1 MIKQEMCAIVYLVC
15 MRVVFIYD
23 VLEWMCNCN
32 QRAAQIKIN
41 YIYYYYYRSQMCTAQ
56 NKNKVE
62 RSFKKK

>member
-1 MIKQEMCAIVYLVC
+1 MRAIVYLVY

-23 VLEWMCNCN
+23 LLEWMCNCN
-32 QRAAQIKIN
+32 QHAAQIKIN
-41 YIYYYYYRSQMCTAQ
+41 YYYYYRSQMCTAQ